1 MDLARCLLPLDS
13 ASGSQALGQDG
24 SRKGS
29 SEEPGGE
36 WFSNEDME
44 AAPLER
50 LLWGGRA
57 GLALRKPR
65 REPQSAHYFWGQAAR
80 RCLAGGMSSRCGRF
94 YYLPLPGLHQG
105 AWSRHTVGPQGNPL
119 HGEREHPRA
128 WRPLTRRD
136 VPSFASGAAVRPSW

>member
-36 WFSNEDME
+36 WFSNEDVE

-57 GLALRKPR
+57 GLSRVELSS
-65 REPQSAHYFWGQAAR
+65 E
-80 RCLAGGMSSRCGRF
+80 GMSANYPGDEEGIVCVVLLLRVGRS
-94 YYLPLPGLHQG
+94 Y
-105 AWSRHTVGPQGNPL
+105 AR
-119 HGEREHPRA
+119 
-128 WRPLTRRD
+128 
-136 VPSFASGAAVRPSW
+136 